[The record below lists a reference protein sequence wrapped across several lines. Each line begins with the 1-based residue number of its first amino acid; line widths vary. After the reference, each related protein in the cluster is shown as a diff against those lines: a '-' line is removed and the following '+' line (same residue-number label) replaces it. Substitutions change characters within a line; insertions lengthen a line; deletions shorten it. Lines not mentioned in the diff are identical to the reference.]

1 MGVFKASILPL
12 HIKTTLVP
20 HKAGFVNI
28 LGKPNVGKSTLMNA
42 LIGENLS
49 IITPKAQT
57 TRHRILGIVNGEDY
71 QVVFSDTPGII
82 EPQYKL
88 QETMMREVEGAIEDA
103 DVLLF
108 IVEVGENAVANALTD
123 RIKALGYPIVL
134 VINKI
139 DLSDQPMAEAKIRAW
154 QEIFPEADI
163 VPVSAL
169 HGMNIQSV
177 FNKILDKLPENPP
190 YYEKD
195 TLTDKS
201 ERFFVAEKIREKILL
216 NYKKEIPYSVEVAVD
231 QFKEKDDLI
240 HIIAYIFV
248 ARESQK
254 AILIGHEGGA
264 IKKVGTQARKDMEE
278 WLGKK
283 IFLELSVK
291 VLKDWRD
298 SEKELRKFGYD
309 V

>member
-1 MGVFKASILPL
+1 
-12 HIKTTLVP
+12 
-20 HKAGFVNI
+20 
-28 LGKPNVGKSTLMNA
+28 MNA
-42 LIGENLS
+42 LIGEKLS

-57 TRHRILGIVNGEDY
+57 TRHRILGIVNSEDY
-71 QVVFSDTPGII
+71 QVIFSDTPGII
-82 EPQYKL
+82 EPHYKM
-88 QETMMREVEGAIEDA
+88 QETMMREVESAFEDA
-103 DVLLF
+103 DVMLYM
-108 IVEVGENAVANALTD
+108 VEVGENAVSNELTN
-123 RIKALGYPIVL
+123 RIKTLGYPLIL

-139 DLSDQPMAEAKIRAW
+139 DLSDQPMAEAKIKAW
-154 QEIFPEADI
+154 QEIFPDADVI
-163 VPVSAL
+163 PVSAL
-169 HGMNIQSV
+169 HEMNIQSV
-177 FNKILDKLPENPP
+177 FDKILEKLPENPP
-190 YYEKD
+190 FYDKD
-195 TLTDKS
+195 TLTDRS
-201 ERFFVAEKIREKILL
+201 ERFFVAEKIREKILF

-231 QFKEKDDLI
+231 QYKERDDLI

-254 AILIGHEGGA
+254 AILIGHEGSA
-264 IKKVGTQARKDMEE
+264 IKRVGTQARKDLEE

>member
-1 MGVFKASILPL
+1 MIGTESLSPFF
-12 HIKTTLVP
+12 TTFAIMP

-28 LGKPNVGKSTLMNA
+28 IGKPNVGKSTLMNA
-42 LIGENLS
+42 LVGEKLA

-57 TRHRILGIVNGEDY
+57 TRQRILGIVNADDY

-82 EPQYKL
+82 QPGYKL
-88 QETMMREVEGAIEDA
+88 QEAMMREVESAFEDA

-108 IVEVGENAVANALTD
+108 LVEAGELPERSSLTD
-123 RIKALGYPIVL
+123 RIGNTGIPVIL

-139 DLSDQPMAEAKIRAW
+139 DLSDQATVELKMQQWR
-154 QEIFPEADI
+154 EIFPEADI
-163 VPVSAL
+163 IPVSAL
-169 HGMNIQSV
+169 LNVNMASIFQR
-177 FNKILDKLPENPP
+177 ILELIPENPP

-195 TLTDKS
+195 ALTDKS

-216 NYKKEIPYSVEVAVD
+216 NYKKEVPYSVQVAVD
-231 QFKEKDDLI
+231 QYKESERMI

-254 AILIGHEGGA
+254 AIILGHEGKA
-264 IKKVGTQARKDMEE
+264 IKKVGTQARKDLEE
-278 WLGKK
+278 WLGRK

-291 VLKDWRD
+291 VVKDWRD
-298 SEKELRKFGYD
+298 SEKELKKFGYD
-309 V
+309 L

>member
-1 MGVFKASILPL
+1 
-12 HIKTTLVP
+12 
-20 HKAGFVNI
+20 
-28 LGKPNVGKSTLMNA
+28 MNA

-57 TRHRILGIVNGEDY
+57 TRHRILGIVNGEGY

-88 QETMMREVEGAIEDA
+88 QESMMREVEGAYEDA
-103 DVLLF
+103 DVMLF
-108 IVEVGENAVANALTD
+108 IVEAGEKAQPTELTD
-123 RIKALGYPIVL
+123 RIKALGYPLVV

-139 DLSDQPMAEAKIRAW
+139 DLSEQAIVEEKIQAW
-154 QEIFPEADI
+154 KEVFPGADVI
-163 VPVSAL
+163 PISAL
-169 HGMNIQSV
+169 HGVNIRSV
-177 FNKILDKLPENPP
+177 FDRILEKLPENPP
-190 YYEKD
+190 FYDKD

-231 QFKEKDDLI
+231 QFKEKGDLI

-254 AILIGHEGGA
+254 AIIIGHEGKA
-264 IKKVGTQARKDMEE
+264 IKRIGTQARLDLEE
-278 WLGKK
+278 WLGRK

-291 VLKDWRD
+291 VIKDWRN
-298 SEKELRKFGYD
+298 SEKELRRFGYD
-309 V
+309 A

>member
-1 MGVFKASILPL
+1 M
-12 HIKTTLVP
+12 P

-28 LGKPNVGKSTLMNA
+28 IGKPNVGKSTLMNA
-42 LIGENLS
+42 LIGEKLS

-57 TRHRILGIVNGEDY
+57 TRHRILGIVNSEDY

-88 QETMMREVEGAIEDA
+88 QETMMREVESAFEDA
-103 DVLLF
+103 DVMLY
-108 IVEVGENAVANALTD
+108 IVEVGENAVANELTD
-123 RIKALGYPIVL
+123 RIKALEYPLVL

-139 DLSDQPMAEAKIRAW
+139 DLSDQPMAEARIKAW
-154 QEIFPEADI
+154 QGIFPDADVI
-163 VPVSAL
+163 PVSAL

-190 YYEKD
+190 FYEKD

-201 ERFFVAEKIREKILL
+201 ERFFVAEKIREKILF

-254 AILIGHEGGA
+254 AILIGHEGSA
-264 IKKVGTQARKDMEE
+264 IKRVGTQARIDLEE

-291 VLKDWRD
+291 VLKDWRN

>member
-1 MGVFKASILPL
+1 M
-12 HIKTTLVP
+12 P
-20 HKAGFVNI
+20 HRSGFVNI
-28 LGKPNVGKSTLMNA
+28 VGKPNVGKSTLMNA
-42 LIGENLS
+42 LIGENLC
-49 IITPKAQT
+49 IITSKAQT
-57 TRHRILGIVNGEDY
+57 TRHRIIGILNSEDY

-88 QETMMREVEGAIEDA
+88 QETMMREVEGAFEDA

-108 IVEVGENAVANALTD
+108 LVEAGENAVENELTA
-123 RIKALGYPIVL
+123 RIKAQGNPLIL
-134 VINKI
+134 VVNKI
-139 DLSDQPMAEAKIRAW
+139 DLSDQDTVESKLESW
-154 QEIFPEADI
+154 KVVFPEADI
-163 VPVSAL
+163 IPVSAL
-169 HGMNIQSV
+169 HRMNIQSILDR
-177 FNKILDKLPENPP
+177 ILDKLPENPP

-240 HIIAYIFV
+240 HIIAFIFV

-254 AILIGHEGGA
+254 AILIGHEGSA
-264 IKKVGTQARKDMEE
+264 IKRVGTQARIDLEE

>member
-1 MGVFKASILPL
+1 
-12 HIKTTLVP
+12 
-20 HKAGFVNI
+20 VNI
-28 LGKPNVGKSTLMNA
+28 VGKPNVGKSTLMNA
-42 LIGENLS
+42 LIGENLC
-49 IITPKAQT
+49 IITSKAQT
-57 TRHRILGIVNGEDY
+57 TRHRIIGILNSEDY

-88 QETMMREVEGAIEDA
+88 QETMMREVEGAFEDA

-108 IVEVGENAVANALTD
+108 LVEAGENAVENELTA
-123 RIKALGYPIVL
+123 RIKAQGNPLIL
-134 VINKI
+134 VVNKI
-139 DLSDQPMAEAKIRAW
+139 DLSDQDTVESKLESW
-154 QEIFPEADI
+154 KVVFPEADI
-163 VPVSAL
+163 IPVSAL
-169 HGMNIQSV
+169 HRMNIQSILDR
-177 FNKILDKLPENPP
+177 ILDKLPENPP

-240 HIIAYIFV
+240 HIIAFIFV

-254 AILIGHEGGA
+254 AILIGHEGSA
-264 IKKVGTQARKDMEE
+264 IKRVGTQARIDLEE